1 MSLNRDESTCIRYLM
16 KAYRFRMSS
25 IKDEVLGAKL
35 MTLWYDGMIDI
46 CIYNRNLI
54 QAYDYVL
61 KREVLVKDFEA
72 QIISEQAKI
81 LQDQNYTPNRADEH
95 LRREVRLV
103 SRLYVRTLESRLN
116 HILVLA
122 LMDDYAGSQSVFE
135 QMIADMQED
144 KLDGILEINSI

>member
-54 QAYDYVL
+54 QAYEYVL

-81 LQDQNYTPNRADEH
+81 LQD
-95 LRREVRLV
+95 
-103 SRLYVRTLESRLN
+103 
-116 HILVLA
+116 
-122 LMDDYAGSQSVFE
+122 
-135 QMIADMQED
+135 
-144 KLDGILEINSI
+144 

>member
-1 MSLNRDESTCIRYLM
+1 MILKSKAVMSLNRDESTCIRYLM

-54 QAYDYVL
+54 QAYEYVL

-81 LQDQNYTPNRADEH
+81 LQD
-95 LRREVRLV
+95 
-103 SRLYVRTLESRLN
+103 
-116 HILVLA
+116 
-122 LMDDYAGSQSVFE
+122 
-135 QMIADMQED
+135 
-144 KLDGILEINSI
+144 